1 MDAVVPRGRLM
12 GLITPHYPKTG
23 SKGGRSPNPLE
34 MMLRIYFLQNRYALN
49 DPMAEDTLYDVT
61 AMRSFAGL
69 EMTTPPVTSFALAL
83 GPPTQFLKS
92 YV

>member
-1 MDAVVPRGRLM
+1 M